1 MKAKTQS
8 PRVDVY
14 RRVTERIVTDLEQ
27 GVRPWERPWRV
38 SGQGVGSLPVRWDG
52 TPYRGINVLLL
63 WCEADERGFGC
74 NRWMT
79 YRQAKT
85 LGGHVRKGQQGC
97 PVVFADRITK
107 TVEADNGEQEE
118 RSTLLMKSYTVFNV
132 EQIEGLPQ
140 HFDDRVPSGG
150 AGAVMNERAER
161 FFAASGADF
170 HYGGDEAF
178 FDPSRDL
185 IRLPQPESFRDAE
198 AFIAVK
204 AHELIHW
211 TGHRDR
217 LAREFGLRFGDDAYA
232 VEELVA
238 EMGAAFV
245 CADLGVASEIRGDH
259 AAYLAGWLAVLKRD
273 SRAIFTAASAAQRA
287 MDFLHGLADPSKA
300 GASTTTEK

>member
-107 TVEADNGEQEE
+107 TVEADDGEQEE
-118 RSTLLMKSYTVFNV
+118 R
-132 EQIEGLPQ
+132 
-140 HFDDRVPSGG
+140 
-150 AGAVMNERAER
+150 
-161 FFAASGADF
+161 
-170 HYGGDEAF
+170 
-178 FDPSRDL
+178 
-185 IRLPQPESFRDAE
+185 
-198 AFIAVK
+198 
-204 AHELIHW
+204 
-211 TGHRDR
+211 
-217 LAREFGLRFGDDAYA
+217 
-232 VEELVA
+232 
-238 EMGAAFV
+238 
-245 CADLGVASEIRGDH
+245 
-259 AAYLAGWLAVLKRD
+259 KRPVNPYCPV
-273 SRAIFTAASAAQRA
+273 Q
-287 MDFLHGLADPSKA
+287 
-300 GASTTTEK
+300 